1 MGRRLESSQLEVPL
15 PTTTLQAS
23 RGEEVRS
30 TPGRRSLGGMEA
42 SWEEGEGGR
51 NIPAFPLSLSDR
63 QQCLQY
69 VSPNLCI
76 FGFLVS
82 VLDKELTR
90 KYLQTMTKI

>member
-1 MGRRLESSQLEVPL
+1 
-15 PTTTLQAS
+15 
-23 RGEEVRS
+23 
-30 TPGRRSLGGMEA
+30 MEA

-63 QQCLQY
+63 QQCFQY

-82 VLDKELTR
+82 VLDKELTQ
-90 KYLQTMTKI
+90 KYLQTMTKIKFRNNFIFLSLAAQIENKTIIKLFNKVLLINVKFFF